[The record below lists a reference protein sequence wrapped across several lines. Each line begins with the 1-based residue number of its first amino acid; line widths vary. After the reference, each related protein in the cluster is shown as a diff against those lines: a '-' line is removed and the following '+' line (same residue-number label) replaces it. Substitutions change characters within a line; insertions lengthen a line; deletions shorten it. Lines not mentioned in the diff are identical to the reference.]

1 MLEMAY
7 SHGTV
12 LQGITMLTIAMHE
25 TTISTTLANRIKQIC
40 LNRVSVDRVADCA
53 IRIGLATSVYGTPQT
68 AAQAEAAL
76 FVDTAPEPPPPR
88 SAESRQSE

>member
-25 TTISTTLANRIKQIC
+25 TTISTTTLAITPPKERLEKIC
-40 LNRVSVDRVADCA
+40 TN
-53 IRIGLATSVYGTPQT
+53 
-68 AAQAEAAL
+68 
-76 FVDTAPEPPPPR
+76 
-88 SAESRQSE
+88 